1 MSTMIPHIGS
11 MPGGSLTAEEAAS
24 PAAEQAAIPTLLP
37 YPIEANPALSG
48 RFRTQIDYE
57 KRGSE
62 ERTPFDDQIRYRL
75 QASWMLKE
83 VQAQDLRLKLESLRT
98 KVVRMPMWPH
108 ATNAASI
115 TQGDMSI
122 TVEDL
127 PGDWNCTSI
136 IVWQDWETYDILAV
150 TEIPA
155 NNTINLSTY
164 PTKSYTDATVMP
176 LRDGYLQSIPSLRG
190 LSSSTA
196 GVEVDFLENYGN
208 QLQAG
213 LHTAPTM
220 FQGRPLFDFL
230 IDWDEPTESWED
242 NVEIQELGFG
252 NPLKLSEADLTV
264 RRHALTLDLEGDEL
278 NRFWGLYQECL
289 GRYRAAWLPS
299 YRTNHRLVA
308 DITAYARE
316 IRIEAANLVDTL
328 NTRASTKYIAVI
340 TDNGVY
346 PVEIL
351 KVIKEGDVEVLSLS
365 EAIPEA
371 VTKQG
376 GIVCHLDLVR
386 FAEEEVSLQYVT
398 PTAAKVQLNMIELAF
413 EYEGSFLEQPH
424 VQTLDVA
431 ETFVGPQLKRAKR
444 ISLQNDTGFNLE
456 LRRADDSENT
466 IRLQLNQ
473 AITLLCDTSDEFQI
487 RREDQVAEAVQVS
500 FTIDTVT
507 ERHPV
512 WLYKFSPVNASSNFV
527 ERFFTSHRKSFVL
540 GANTFTPAHI
550 NHGSI
555 RRTLELT
562 ESQLDLEMIIQDETD
577 QLWDLQD
584 ERNPELI
591 QVTIYETDY
600 YGPDLTNE
608 LHTGL
613 IKKVSNDQDKR
624 LTFTV
629 GSRWNWG
636 DPLSRNKLSRRCRHQ
651 LFSSGCKLLEA
662 NFQETGTITE
672 ITTDADGWPIVKC
685 TLTGSRPAGWIAGG
699 KITVG
704 NEIRSCAD
712 DIREASTVVLY
723 MTLGFKTA
731 AVGDSITVTA
741 GCDKSY
747 DTCINKFANAINFGG
762 MPYMPNENPTLKA
775 MEVPTQD
782 LGGKK

>member
-1 MSTMIPHIGS
+1 
-11 MPGGSLTAEEAAS
+11 MPGGSLTAEQAA
-24 PAAEQAAIPTLLP
+24 AQLAEQAAVPTLFP
-37 YPIEANPALSG
+37 YEIDANPILTG
-48 RFRTQIDYE
+48 RYRTQIDYE

-62 ERTPFDDQIRYRL
+62 DRTPFDDQIRYRL
-75 QASWMLKE
+75 QSSWTLNE
-83 VQAQDLRLKLESLRT
+83 TQAQDLREKLESLRT
-98 KVVRMPMWPH
+98 KTVRMPMWPH
-108 ATNAASI
+108 ATNAATI
-115 TQGDMSI
+115 TQGDTTI
-122 TVEDL
+122 TVDDL
-127 PGDWNCTSI
+127 PGDWNCATI
-136 IVWQDWETYDILAV
+136 LVWQDWNTYDILTVASV
-150 TEIPA
+150 PTG
-155 NNTINLSTY
+155 NTIALATY
-164 PTKSYTDATVMP
+164 PTKSYADATVMP
-176 LRDGYLQSIPSLRG
+176 LRDGYLQGLPSVRG
-190 LSSSTA
+190 LNASDA
-196 GVEVDFLENYGN
+196 WAEFDFLENYGN
-208 QLQAG
+208 QLQTG

-220 FQGRPLFDFL
+220 FRGRPVFDFL

-252 NPLKLSEADLTV
+252 NPLKLSEADLTI
-264 RRHALTLDLEGDEL
+264 RRHAMTLDLEGEEL
-278 NRFWGLYQECL
+278 TRFWGLYQECL

-299 YRTNHRLVA
+299 YRTNHRLAA

-340 TDNGVY
+340 TDNGAY
-346 PVEIL
+346 AAEIL
-351 KVIKEGDVEVLSLS
+351 KVVKEGDVEVLSLS
-365 EAIPEA
+365 DAIPEA
-371 VTKQG
+371 VTKQA

-386 FAEEEVSLQYVT
+386 FAEEEVAIQYVT
-398 PTAAKVQLNMIELAF
+398 PTAAKAGLNMIELPF
-413 EYEGSFLEQPH
+413 EYEGSFMEQTH

-431 ETFVGPQLKRAKR
+431 DTFVGPALKRAKR

-456 LRRADDSENT
+456 LRRADDTANT
-466 IRLQLNQ
+466 IRLQLGQ
-473 AITLLCDTSDEFQI
+473 AITLRCDTSDEFQI
-487 RREDQVAEAVQVS
+487 RREDQVAEALKVS
-500 FTIDTVT
+500 FTIDTVS

-512 WLYKFSPVNASSNFV
+512 WLYKFSPVNAASDFT
-527 ERFFTSHRKSFVL
+527 ERFFTSHRKSFTIGV
-540 GANTFTPAHI
+540 NTFSPAHI

-562 ESQLDLEMIIQDETD
+562 EDQLDLEMIIPDEED
-577 QLWDLQD
+577 QLWDLLD

-591 QVTIYETDY
+591 QLTIYETDY
-600 YGPDLTNE
+600 YAPDLTNE
-608 LHTGL
+608 IHTGL
-613 IKKVSNDQDKR
+613 IKKVSNDQDLR

-651 LFSSGCKLLEA
+651 LFNTGCTLLET

-685 TLTGSRPAGWIAGG
+685 TLTGSRAAGWFAGG

-712 DIREASTVVLY
+712 DIREGLTVVLY
-723 MTLGFKTA
+723 MTLPFKKA
-731 AVGDSITVTA
+731 VVGDAITVTA
-741 GCDKSY
+741 GCDKSF
-747 DTCINKFANAINFGG
+747 DTCINKFANANNFGG